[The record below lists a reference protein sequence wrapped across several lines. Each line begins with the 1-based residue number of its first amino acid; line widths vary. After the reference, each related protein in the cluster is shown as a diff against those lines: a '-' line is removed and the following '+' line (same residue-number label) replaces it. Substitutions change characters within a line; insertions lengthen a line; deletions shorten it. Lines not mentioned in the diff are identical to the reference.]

1 MAPSGVQG
9 CRGGR
14 STLGTGE
21 QIPEPGREAMAVPWQ
36 GCHSTAEGDLW
47 SGHGTQARLGTP
59 VGLLIEQQPP
69 IPAGTRTAALRLSGS
84 GVGPGHGH
92 C

>member
-1 MAPSGVQG
+1 MARSGVQG

-21 QIPEPGREAMAVPWQ
+21 QIPESGREAMAVPRQ
-36 GCHSTAEGDLW
+36 GRHSTAEGDLW
-47 SGHGTQARLGTP
+47 SGLGTQARLGAP

-69 IPAGTRTAALRLSGS
+69 IPAGTWTAAL
-84 GVGPGHGH
+84 
-92 C
+92 